1 MASVRLEPMTEPVYS
16 AWRARSVTEYAAENI
31 KSGRWTADEAV
42 ARSEA
47 DFEALLPRGTA
58 SDGHFLWSVRS
69 TDGDDVGVL
78 WVATDRRPGHAFI
91 YDIEMAEER
100 RGEGFG
106 TATLLALEEWCRSN
120 GISSIGLHVFGHNE
134 GAWRLYKRM
143 GYVETSV
150 QMEKHL

>member
-1 MASVRLEPMTEPVYS
+1 MATVSLEPMTDDVYS
-16 AWRARSVTEYAAENI
+16 AWRARGVTEYAAENV
-31 KSGRWTADEAV
+31 KSGRWTAEEAIE
-42 ARSEA
+42 RSEA
-47 DFEALLPRGTA
+47 DFQALLPQGTATDGHYLWSVYA
-58 SDGHFLWSVRS
+58 SDGE
-69 TDGDDVGVL
+69 GVGVL

-91 YDIEMAEER
+91 YDIEMDEAR

-106 TATLLALEEWCRSN
+106 TATLLALEDWCRTN
-120 GISSIGLHVFGHNE
+120 GVSSIGLHVFGHNQ